1 MQSFKEFGEFVLQH
15 SRHGEV
21 PSDRVHI
28 ILNYPKIKWD
38 GYAEYMATLTWF
50 TSIGWSKGGSKSSH
64 VIFAETLDEA
74 MEQTDGYNYAIVS
87 YIGTFYNNYQTNAP
101 ETIHDYF
108 DKFCESD
115 HPCRGHI
122 LWHPNKQY
130 GRLHLQC
137 MFLNI
142 DHWRSIGQPSFGL
155 WSGQAHL
162 PERSKSDVHDDYTPH
177 WIKPSGTMV
186 DVDNA
191 EMAEYITA
199 VLNDNKTIL
208 NFDRERTTKFFCY
221 PERKSCEALDFE
233 RNRSPNIIYAKNNET
248 LAKLNLDTSEK
259 YDVIYA
265 PAAGYSAEY
274 LYHKLGHKDTKL
286 VIFDNH
292 KESLQWKQMLYT
304 MVDTVDDIERVNT
317 YFAKKGC
324 IIDRCDYKPDLV
336 KANESVYSME
346 DWINTMKSIQPEI
359 IQRDVIN
366 DVIEV
371 EPGKRSLIYLSNIF
385 SYMFLIHKHDIG
397 YIHVQFNKYLTL
409 PDTTIYGKNIFKDT
423 VLHENHSS

>member
-1 MQSFKEFGEFVLQH
+1 MQSFEQFANYIITH
-15 SRHGEV
+15 SRHNEN

-28 ILNYPKIKWD
+28 ILNYPKIKWNN
-38 GYAEYMATLTWF
+38 YAEYMATLTWF
-50 TSIGWSKGGSKSSH
+50 TSIGWSRGGSKNSH

-142 DHWRSIGQPSFGL
+142 NHWRSIGKPLFGF
-155 WSGQAHL
+155 WSGSAHL

-177 WIKPSGTMV
+177 WIRPSGEYV
-186 DVDNA
+186 EVKNA

-199 VLNDNKTIL
+199 VLDDGKQIL
-208 NFDRERTTKFFCY
+208 NLDRERATKFFCY

-233 RNRSPNIIYAKNNET
+233 RNRNPNIIYAKNNET
-248 LAKLNLDTSEK
+248 LAKLDFKTDEK
-259 YDVIYA
+259 FDMIYA

-274 LYHKLGHKDTKL
+274 LYHKFGHSDTKL
-286 VIFDNH
+286 VIFDVH

-304 MVDTVDDIERVNT
+304 MADSVEDIERVNS

-336 KANESVYSME
+336 KSNESVYSMD
-346 DWINTMKSIQPEI
+346 DWISTMKSVKPEI
-359 IQRDVIN
+359 INHDALSGPFDIDPN
-366 DVIEV
+366 
-371 EPGKRSLIYLSNIF
+371 KRNLIYLSNIF
-385 SYMFLIHKHDIG
+385 SYMFLIHKMKVKDIHD
-397 YIHVQFNKYLTL
+397 VFNDYLML
-409 PDTTIYGKNIFKDT
+409 PNTTIYGKNVFKDT